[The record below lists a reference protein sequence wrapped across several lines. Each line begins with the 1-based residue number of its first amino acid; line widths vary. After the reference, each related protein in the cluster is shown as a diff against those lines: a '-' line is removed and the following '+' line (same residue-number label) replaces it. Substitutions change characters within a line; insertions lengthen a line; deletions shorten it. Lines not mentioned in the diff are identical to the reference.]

1 MKDKFMRALCSN
13 PDNYDAT
20 IKHIRKHHPTYQ
32 NMPKRQAKAAAAW
45 FVNDTIRGF
54 VFPGDPDMND
64 EPFYVEDGLMV
75 SRVPGT
81 DKVLLSVV
89 IMSKENV

>member
-1 MKDKFMRALCSN
+1 MKDKFMRNLCSV
-13 PDNYDAT
+13 PENYDAT
-20 IKHIRKHHPTYQ
+20 IKHLRKHHPTYQ
-32 NMPKRQAKAAAAW
+32 NMTKRQAKAAAAW
-45 FVNDTIRGF
+45 FVNDAIRDF
-54 VFPGDPDMND
+54 LFPGDPDLTD

-89 IMSKENV
+89 VVSKENV